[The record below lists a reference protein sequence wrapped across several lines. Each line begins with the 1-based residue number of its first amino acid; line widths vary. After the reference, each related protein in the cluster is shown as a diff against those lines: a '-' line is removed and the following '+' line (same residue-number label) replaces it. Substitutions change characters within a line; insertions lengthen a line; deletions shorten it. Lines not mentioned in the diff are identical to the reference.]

1 VAPLKTKYRAVVLL
15 LGLVYGSASYSET
28 IDVKLGAD
36 RTDIVSSAYQKS
48 SSTVASIA
56 LVYGRQVMGRWSA
69 FAEYRNTMDNSL
81 SAGIVGLAFDS
92 EELRTK
98 GGLISGDGT
107 AEITKVPIWLTRYYL
122 GVGVFRLVDILR
134 SNDRSLGSRN
144 LVPVKASP
152 LGVKLGASLY
162 RFMGDSFAVSAGGS
176 YVLANAGNF
185 GISSLS
191 INLGVMY
198 NIY

>member
-1 VAPLKTKYRAVVLL
+1 
-15 LGLVYGSASYSET
+15 VYGSASYSET